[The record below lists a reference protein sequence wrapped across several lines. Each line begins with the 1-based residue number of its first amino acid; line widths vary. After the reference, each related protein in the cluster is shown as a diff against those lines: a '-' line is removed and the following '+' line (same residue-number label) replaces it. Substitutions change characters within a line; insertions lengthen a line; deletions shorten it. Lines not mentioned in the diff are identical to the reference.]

1 MTKYVV
7 NYRVRSSLSLAPLS
21 HLSLTRFWRSRMGH
35 AAWMRG
41 RAGRG
46 ATRTPIGRVPRSPR
60 GSHVQPAQSAH
71 VACPLQRCRCL
82 HVLSFVLAVSDGQVD
97 RVILSHYRLY
107 SSLHSLERTTTYPGV
122 PDRHRSL
129 FKVRVHSLF
138 PATSSARRHRPARV
152 RRLRTA
158 RRPPR
163 TSHPA
168 D

>member
-1 MTKYVV
+1 MIKYVV
-7 NYRVRSSLSLAPLS
+7 NYRPLVSLS
-21 HLSLTRFWRSRMGH
+21 HLCRTSVSLDFGDPAWGMPH
-35 AAWMRG
+35 ARARG
-41 RAGRG
+41 ARGDPHADRAGSPFPPG
-46 ATRTPIGRVPRSPR
+46 FARSASPV
-60 GSHVQPAQSAH
+60 GPCCMSSAEVQ
-71 VACPLQRCRCL
+71 VFACS
-82 HVLSFVLAVSDGQVD
+82 LSFVLAASDGQVD

-122 PDRHRSL
+122 PDGHRSL

>member
-21 HLSLTRFWRSRMGH
+21 HLSLTRFWRSRMGY
-35 AAWMRG
+35 AACAGAWG
-41 RAGRG
+41 AGRP
-46 ATRTPIGRVPRSPR
+46 RTPIGRVPRSP
-60 GSHVQPAQSAH
+60 GSHVQPAQRRPTCCMPSADGAE
-71 VACPLQRCRCL
+71 VFACCL
-82 HVLSFVLAVSDGQVD
+82 AASDGQVD

-122 PDRHRSL
+122 PDGHRSL

>member
-1 MTKYVV
+1 MSA
-7 NYRVRSSLSLAPLS
+7 RPSLS
-21 HLSLTRFWRSRMGH
+21 HLCRTSVSLDFGDPAWGMPH
-35 AAWMRG
+35 ARARG
-41 RAGRG
+41 ARGDPHADRAGS
-46 ATRTPIGRVPRSPR
+46 PFPPR

-82 HVLSFVLAVSDGQVD
+82 HVLSFVLAASDGQVD

-122 PDRHRSL
+122 PDGHRSL